1 MKKQDMKQIKPLK
14 FRFIVVWIRSDI
26 ISKVRFVNPLIAASF
41 CDSLRVP
48 AHVYNIKTFA
58 LVAVNKYCREY
69 NNVT

>member
-1 MKKQDMKQIKPLK
+1 MKVQDMKETKSLK
-14 FRFIVVWIRSDI
+14 FKVVWMRGDI
-26 ISKVRFVNPLIAASF
+26 ISKVQFFNPLIAASF

-58 LVAVNKYCREY
+58 LVAVNQYCRKY